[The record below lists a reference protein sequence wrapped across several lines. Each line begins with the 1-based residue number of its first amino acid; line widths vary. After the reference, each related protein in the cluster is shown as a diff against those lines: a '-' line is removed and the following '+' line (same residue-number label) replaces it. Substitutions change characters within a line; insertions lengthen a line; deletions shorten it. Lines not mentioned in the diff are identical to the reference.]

1 MILSTYDYGDETP
14 ATQLTPRQLR
24 AALADRGGTLWVDVR
39 APTDADAA
47 ILATSLRLP
56 PSVVAWLCHA
66 APRPD
71 VPPADNLTVVTLADT
86 DGELDVVLGPNLV
99 VTRDRG
105 SRSHAERLAPPSA
118 APPLQS
124 GADGLAVHLVRLS
137 AASLEAASAT
147 LSGTVAAAL
156 TDAARR
162 PGEAGTA
169 LHTVQRRAAALADA
183 VAADQ
188 AAAHT
193 LRAAGQVRDAARSDL
208 DGALAD
214 LANTAS
220 DVQAAVERVRSAAPS
235 AELLALAG
243 IARDIA
249 FIKWAMI
256 LRFVLRIVV
265 LLGLLGWFLNGMPGW
280 PR

>member
-47 ILATSLRLP
+47 VLATSLRLP
-56 PSVVAWLCHA
+56 PPVVAWLCHA

-71 VPPADNLTVVTLADT
+71 VPPADNVTVATLVDVG
-86 DGELDVVLGPNLV
+86 GELDIVLGPNLV

-105 SRSHAERLAPPSA
+105 SRSHAEHLAPAGA

-124 GADGLAVHLVRLS
+124 GADGLAAHLVRLG
-137 AASLEAASAT
+137 AANLEAASAT

-193 LRAAGQVRDAARSDL
+193 LRAAGQVRDAARTAL
-208 DGALAD
+208 DGVLVELAD
-214 LANTAS
+214 TAS
-220 DVQAAVERVRSAAPS
+220 DVQAAVDRVRSAAPS
-235 AELLALAG
+235 AELLALAA

-256 LRFVLRIVV
+256 IRFVLRIVV
-265 LLGLLGWFLNGMPGW
+265 IIGLVGWFLNGMPGW